1 MTSIGIL
8 AYGSLIDDLGC
19 EIEAV
24 ISRKLEGVQTPFRVE
39 FARSSSKRGGAPT
52 LVPVEQGGEHVKAVI
67 MILQEQVSIDE
78 AKDMLW
84 RRETNQVCSS
94 KSYKH
99 SPNPG
104 PNTVCI
110 KELKQFHGI
119 RIVLY
124 TSIQPNID
132 EPTPRKLARL
142 AIDSVGKTQ
151 RGQKR
156 DGINY
161 LINAKSN
168 GITTPLTQEYEE
180 EIKKQTG
187 AKSLEE
193 ALEKLQPS

>member
-8 AYGSLIDDLGC
+8 AYGSLIDDPGC

-24 ISRKLEGVQTPFRVE
+24 ISHKLEGVQTPFRVE
-39 FARSSSKRGGAPT
+39 FARSSCKRGGAPT

-104 PNTVCI
+104 PKTVCI
-110 KELKQFHGI
+110 KELRQFHSI

-132 EPTPRKLARL
+132 GLTPRELAGR
-142 AIDSVGKTQ
+142 AIDSVGKTE
-151 RGQKR
+151 RGR
-156 DGINY
+156 DGISY

-168 GITTPLTQEYEE
+168 GIRTPLMQGYEE
-180 EIKKQTG
+180 EIKKQTR

>member
-1 MTSIGIL
+1 VTSIGIL

-24 ISRKLEGVQTPFRVE
+24 ISYKLKGVPTPFKVE

-110 KELKQFHGI
+110 KELRQFHSI

-132 EPTPRKLARL
+132 GLTPRELARR
-142 AIDSVGKTQ
+142 AIDSVGKTE
-151 RGQKR
+151 RGR
-156 DGINY
+156 DGISY

-168 GITTPLTQEYEE
+168 GIRTPLMQGYEE
-180 EIKKQTG
+180 EIKKQTR

>member
-8 AYGSLIDDLGC
+8 AYGSLIDDPGC

-24 ISRKLEGVQTPFRVE
+24 ISHKLEGVQTPFRVE
-39 FARSSSKRGGAPT
+39 FARSSCKRGGAPT

-78 AKDMLW
+78 AKHMLW

-104 PNTVCI
+104 PKTVCI
-110 KELKQFHGI
+110 KELRQFHSI

-132 EPTPRKLARL
+132 GLTPRELAGR
-142 AIDSVGKTQ
+142 AIDSVGKTE
-151 RGQKR
+151 RGR
-156 DGINY
+156 DGISY

-168 GITTPLTQEYEE
+168 GIRTPLMQGYEE
-180 EIKKQTG
+180 EIKKQTR

>member
-1 MTSIGIL
+1 VTSIGIL

-24 ISRKLEGVQTPFRVE
+24 ISYKLKGVQTPFKVE
-39 FARSSSKRGGAPT
+39 FARSSFKRGGAPT

-84 RRETNQVCSS
+84 RRETNQVCSN

-110 KELKQFHGI
+110 KELKQFHSI

-132 EPTPRKLARL
+132 GLTPRELARR
-142 AIDSVGKTQ
+142 AIDSVGKTE
-151 RGQKR
+151 RGR
-156 DGINY
+156 DGISY

-168 GITTPLTQEYEE
+168 GIRTPLMQEYEE

>member
-24 ISRKLEGVQTPFRVE
+24 ISYKLKGVQTPFKVE
-39 FARSSSKRGGAPT
+39 FARSSFKRGGAPT

-110 KELKQFHGI
+110 KELRQFHSI

-132 EPTPRKLARL
+132 GLTPRELARR
-142 AIDSVGKTQ
+142 AIDSVGKTE
-151 RGQKR
+151 RGR
-156 DGINY
+156 DGISY

-168 GITTPLTQEYEE
+168 GIRTPLMQEYEE

-193 ALEKLQPS
+193 ALEQLQPS

>member
-1 MTSIGIL
+1 VTSIGIL
-8 AYGSLIDDLGC
+8 AYGSLIDDPGC

-24 ISRKLEGVQTPFRVE
+24 ISHKLEGVQTPFRVE
-39 FARSSSKRGGAPT
+39 FARSSCKRGGAPT

-78 AKDMLW
+78 AKHMLW

-104 PNTVCI
+104 PKTVCI
-110 KELKQFHGI
+110 KELRQFHSI

-132 EPTPRKLARL
+132 GLTPRELAGR
-142 AIDSVGKTQ
+142 AIDSVGKTE
-151 RGQKR
+151 RGR
-156 DGINY
+156 DGISY

-168 GITTPLTQEYEE
+168 GIRTPLMQGYEE
-180 EIKKQTG
+180 EIKKQTR

>member
-1 MTSIGIL
+1 VTSIGIL
-8 AYGSLIDDLGC
+8 AYGSLIDDPGC

-24 ISRKLEGVQTPFRVE
+24 ILHKLEGVQTPFRVE
-39 FARSSSKRGGAPT
+39 FARSSSTRGGAPT

-99 SPNPG
+99 SPNHDPK
-104 PNTVCI
+104 TVCI
-110 KELKQFHGI
+110 KELRQFHGI

-132 EPTPRKLARL
+132 GLTPRKLARL

-151 RGQKR
+151 RGR
-156 DGINY
+156 DGISY

-168 GITTPLTQEYEE
+168 GIRTPLMQGYEE

>member
-1 MTSIGIL
+1 VTSIGIL

-24 ISRKLEGVQTPFRVE
+24 ISYKLKGVQTPFKVE
-39 FARSSSKRGGAPT
+39 FARSSFKRGGAPT

-84 RRETNQVCSS
+84 RRETNQVCSN

-110 KELKQFHGI
+110 KELKQFHSI

-132 EPTPRKLARL
+132 GLTPRELARR
-142 AIDSVGKTQ
+142 AIDSARSCKGT
-151 RGQKR
+151 
-156 DGINY
+156 
-161 LINAKSN
+161 
-168 GITTPLTQEYEE
+168 
-180 EIKKQTG
+180 KK
-187 AKSLEE
+187 K
-193 ALEKLQPS
+193 

>member
-24 ISRKLEGVQTPFRVE
+24 ISYKLKGVQTPFKVE

-78 AKDMLW
+78 AKHMLW

-104 PNTVCI
+104 PKTVCI
-110 KELKQFHGI
+110 KELRQFHSI

-132 EPTPRKLARL
+132 GLTPRELARR
-142 AIDSVGKTQ
+142 AIDSVGKTE
-151 RGQKR
+151 RGR
-156 DGINY
+156 DGISY

-168 GITTPLTQEYEE
+168 GIRTPLMQGYEE
-180 EIKKQTG
+180 EIKKQTR